1 MIFSSTIFVFGFLP
15 LVAGIYYLLKPLP
28 VIWRNVWLFFS
39 SLLFYAWGEPSFVVI
54 MLLSIAANYCFGILI
69 QKCEAVGKRR
79 LLLVLM
85 LVFNIGLL
93 FVFKYL
99 NFTLSVL
106 NRITHDRLPQSA
118 IALPIGISFFTFQAI
133 SYVVDV
139 YRKKSAAQ
147 VNPLNVGLYISF
159 FPQLV
164 AGPIVRYETIADQI
178 KQRKESISLFAG
190 GIERF
195 LKGFCKKV
203 LLSNTLAVIADEA
216 FFQISY
222 GHAIGASFAWLGAI
236 SYTLQIFFDFSG
248 YSDMAIGLGKM
259 FGFTFEENFNYPYI
273 ARSITDF
280 WHRWHI
286 SLSTW
291 FRDYVYI
298 PLGGSRVSS
307 KGRHIFNLF
316 AVWLLTGIWHGA
328 NWNFVIWGL
337 FYFFLLAFEKLT
349 GLPDKLR
356 GRLGRGLYRA
366 GTLLAVMIGW
376 VLFRAD
382 SMSTAV
388 AYLRSLFML
397 NRNGFADSQAI
408 YFWHENRVYLIAA
421 LLFSMPVCT
430 FIKNRVMRR
439 MKDGSSDGFGRRFLI
454 GAVYVGK
461 PVLYIAMFLFALSF
475 LIIDFYNPFIYFNF

>member
-15 LVAGIYYLLKPLP
+15 FVAVIYYLLKPLP

-39 SLLFYAWGEPSFVVI
+39 SLFFYAWGEPSFVVI
-54 MLLSIAANYCFGILI
+54 MLLSIAANYGFGILI
-69 QKCEAVGKRR
+69 QKSEAAQKRK
-79 LLLVLM
+79 LFLILM

-106 NRITHDRLPQSA
+106 NRITHDRLPQTA

-139 YRKKSAAQ
+139 YRKRSSAQ
-147 VNPLNVGLYISF
+147 VNPLNVGLYIAF

-164 AGPIVRYETIADQI
+164 AGPIVRYESIAAQI
-178 KQRKESISLFAG
+178 KQREESISLFAG

-195 LKGFCKKV
+195 LRGFCKKV

-216 FFQISY
+216 FFQVSY
-222 GHAIGASFAWLGAI
+222 GYAIGASFAWLGAI

-273 ARSITDF
+273 AKSVTDF

-316 AVWLLTGIWHGA
+316 VVWLLTGIWHGA
-328 NWNFVIWGL
+328 NWNFLIWGL
-337 FYFFLLAFEKLT
+337 FYFCLLVFEKLT
-349 GLPDKLR
+349 GLPDRLKS
-356 GRLGRGLYRA
+356 RLGKGVYRA

-382 SMSTAV
+382 SMSAAV
-388 AYLRSLFML
+388 SYLRSLFML
-397 NRNGFADSQAI
+397 NHNGFADSQAI
-408 YFWHENRVYLIAA
+408 FFWHENRVYLTAA
-421 LLFSMPVCT
+421 LLLSMPVFT
-430 FIKNRVMRR
+430 WIRNRVKKWG
-439 MKDGSSDGFGRRFLI
+439 KDRSADGMGRRFMR

-461 PVLYIAMFLFALSF
+461 PVLYIALFLFALSF
-475 LIIDFYNPFIYFNF
+475 LIIDAYNPFIYFNF